1 MKKLVYLISLFVFVT
16 GCQFFKNKPQAKSDS
31 PTNRVVAQAEENNH
45 YHSAKSIETYKA
57 LANEPLF
64 ITNAS
69 GESEENFV
77 AKTHAFVMRQFDS
90 IYIGQFLMY
99 DFDKELDRLVKV
111 KQTKG
116 KLDDADV
123 AAINKIHIQ
132 LRIAWIISERNRDE
146 LADLYLMTL
155 ETRLANETNVNQ
167 DQLTKTNLILSQIP
181 KWLHGWWTQNYKSG
195 VIALAQDLT
204 DVNEDFLQR
213 YPQGAKY
220 VIDFSQ
226 YNKLSKKQ
234 MHLAY
239 SEGKNPKLRYK
250 FEKISRFIEKTA
262 QKQYDEEM
270 KQYESSPDNSMTP
283 LFETE
288 ESRKTSALDTL
299 EPNAGGLG
307 HMSGRLVPENSWAM
321 TFDDG
326 PHKTLTEEMFK
337 TLIANK
343 IPATFFM
350 LSQNIKLYPQ
360 LVQKMKDLG
369 FYRASHSMT
378 HANLPTLK
386 TAQLETEITGAA
398 EVFTQVI
405 GERPT
410 LFRCPYGACGPMNS
424 EIRQII
430 AKNNMIHVHW
440 TVDPLDWQDKNP
452 QSIFDRTR
460 KQIELRGKGII
471 LFHDVHPQSVEAV
484 KLLLPYMKSKKFRM
498 LALPKMITEIREKE
512 FYSP

>member
-1 MKKLVYLISLFVFVT
+1 
-16 GCQFFKNKPQAKSDS
+16 
-31 PTNRVVAQAEENNH
+31 
-45 YHSAKSIETYKA
+45 
-57 LANEPLF
+57 
-64 ITNAS
+64 
-69 GESEENFV
+69 
-77 AKTHAFVMRQFDS
+77 
-90 IYIGQFLMY
+90 MY
-99 DFDKELDRLVKV
+99 DFDNELDRLVKV
-111 KQTKG
+111 KRTKG
-116 KLDDADV
+116 KLEAADV
-123 AAINKIHIQ
+123 DAINKIHIR

-155 ETRLANETNVNQ
+155 KTRLANDTNVNQ

-181 KWLHGWWTQNYKSG
+181 MWLHGWWTQNYRSG
-195 VIALAQDLT
+195 VIALAQDLA
-204 DVNEDFLQR
+204 DVNEEFIKNN
-213 YPQGAKY
+213 PQGAKY
-220 VIDFSQ
+220 VIDFSP
-226 YNKLSKKQ
+226 YTKLTKKQ
-234 MHLAY
+234 LHLAY
-239 SEGKNPKLRYK
+239 TEGKNQKLRYK
-250 FEKISRFIEKTA
+250 FEKISKFIEKTA
-262 QKQYDEEM
+262 QKQFDDEME
-270 KQYESSPDNSMTP
+270 ESKPDDTMSP

-299 EPNAGGLG
+299 EPNAGELG

-326 PHKTLTEEMFK
+326 PHETLTEEMMK

-343 IPATFFM
+343 VPATFFM

-360 LVQKMKDLG
+360 LVQQMKDLG

-398 EVFTQVI
+398 EVFTQIV
-405 GERPT
+405 GESPT

-430 AKNNMIHVHW
+430 AKNNLLHVQW

-460 KQIELRGKGII
+460 KQIELRPKGII

-484 KLLLPYMKSKKFRM
+484 KLLLPYMNSKKFHM
-498 LALPKMITEIREKE
+498 MALPKMITEIRGTE
-512 FYSP
+512 FTSP